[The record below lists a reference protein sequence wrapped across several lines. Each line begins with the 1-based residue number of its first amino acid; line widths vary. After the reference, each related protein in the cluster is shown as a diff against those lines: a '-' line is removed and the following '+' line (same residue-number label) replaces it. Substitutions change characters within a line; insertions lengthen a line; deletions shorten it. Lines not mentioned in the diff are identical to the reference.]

1 MSSSSPCAGRTS
13 ARSTS
18 CTSATRARKR
28 PSNRNSSRNE
38 LPSKGSLP
46 PILSHAMSRTREWAF
61 KAPFNRRMLHQA
73 TILSRDFSRIGLIK
87 AQATRCNPGQPRK
100 QRQTTLLQGS
110 IKTEQVWGLA
120 RKVLLHKGY
129 NLGRQRS
136 KTPSLCCLEEVSEL
150 AGQGHKI

>member
-1 MSSSSPCAGRTS
+1 MSLSSPCAGRTS
-13 ARSTS
+13 VQKTC
-18 CTSATRARKR
+18 CTSATRAPKK
-28 PSNRNSSRNE
+28 PSSWNSNRNELSSR
-38 LPSKGSLP
+38 GSLL
-46 PILSHAMSRTREWAF
+46 PILSLAMSRIRDWAF
-61 KAPFNRRMLHQA
+61 KALLNSRMSHPA
-73 TILSRDFSRIGLIK
+73 TILSRDFSKIGLIK

-136 KTPSLCCLEEVSEL
+136 KTPSLRCLEEVSAR
-150 AGQGHKI
+150 AGQGRKI